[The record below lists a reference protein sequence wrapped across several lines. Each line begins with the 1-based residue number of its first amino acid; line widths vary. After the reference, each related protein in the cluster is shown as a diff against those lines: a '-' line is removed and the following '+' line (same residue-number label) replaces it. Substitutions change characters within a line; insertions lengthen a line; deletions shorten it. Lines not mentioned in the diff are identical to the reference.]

1 MRGCIE
7 EIFKQYNL
15 TLLVMS
21 QREVRKRRVLS
32 WVTVWAESPPVCWG
46 LRRSRVLMNAV
57 LSGLMLFA
65 FSHCER
71 FLLKM
76 APFFHFSSFYVS
88 VMEVFH
94 EGLSIN

>member
-7 EIFKQYNL
+7 ELFKRYNL
-15 TLLVMS
+15 TVLVMS

-32 WVTVWAESPPVCWG
+32 WVTAWAESPPVCRG
-46 LRRSRVLMNAV
+46 LRRSRVFTNAV

-76 APFFHFSSFYVS
+76 APFSHFSSFYVS
-88 VMEVFH
+88 KCY
-94 EGLSIN
+94 GSIL